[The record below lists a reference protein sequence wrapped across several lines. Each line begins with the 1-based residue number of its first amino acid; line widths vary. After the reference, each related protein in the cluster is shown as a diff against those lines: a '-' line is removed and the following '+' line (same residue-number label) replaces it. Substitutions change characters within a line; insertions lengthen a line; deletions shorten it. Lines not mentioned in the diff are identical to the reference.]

1 MPYTDKDKVRHILA
15 PDGETEGTA
24 ASLSDEEINATIAR
38 VDGRI
43 DMFLTRRYSV
53 PLVGPVPEVIEDIAT
68 TIAAYDLTLSYYKST
83 DITDQDPVIRRYRD
97 ARGMLGQL
105 STGLLVLDL
114 PGADT
119 TIDDP
124 VVINPPSPPER
135 LPGPGFEV
143 KTIREYGPWEYRYG
157 S

>member
-1 MPYTDKDKVRHILA
+1 MPYTDVDKVRQILA
-15 PDGETEGTA
+15 PDGVTEGTA
-24 ASLSDEEINATIAR
+24 ASLEDIELQATIDR
-38 VDGRI
+38 VQSRI

-53 PLVGPVPEVIEDIAT
+53 PLADPVPEVVEDIAT
-68 TIAAYDLTLSYYKST
+68 TIAAYDATLSYYKST
-83 DITDQDPVIRRYRD
+83 DISDQDPVIRRYRD

-105 STGLLVLDL
+105 GTGLLVLDL

-124 VVINPPSPPER
+124 VVINPEPQPGSPG
-135 LPGPGFEV
+135 LGFEV
-143 KTIREYGPWEYRYG
+143 RVIREYGPWEYRYG